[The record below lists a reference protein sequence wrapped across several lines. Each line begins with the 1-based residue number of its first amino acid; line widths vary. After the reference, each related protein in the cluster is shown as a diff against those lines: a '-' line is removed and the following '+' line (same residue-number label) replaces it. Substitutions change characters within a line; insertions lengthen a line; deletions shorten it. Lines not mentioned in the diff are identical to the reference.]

1 MTYNMFIKEL
11 SKKINMN
18 TLQTEDIIETTKD
31 FVLELVKKGIKVNIK
46 NFGSFKLVQK
56 NERLC
61 YNPQT
66 RGRVLVSQ
74 KKVVVFKMS
83 NQLL

>member
-1 MTYNMFIKEL
+1 MTNNMFIKEF
-11 SKKINMN
+11 SKKINMSV
-18 TLQTEDIIETTKD
+18 LQTENIIDNLKD
-31 FVLELVKKGIKVNIK
+31 FVLELVQKGIKVNLK

>member
-1 MTYNMFIKEL
+1 MTNKMFIIEF
-11 SKKINMN
+11 SKKIKMP
-18 TLQTEDIIETTKD
+18 TKQTEQIVDELKNFIS
-31 FVLELVKKGIKVNIK
+31 ELVQKGIKVNIK

-66 RGRVLVSQ
+66 RGKVLVEQ

>member
-1 MTYNMFIKEL
+1 MTNKTFITEF
-11 SKKINMN
+11 SKIINLPTN
-18 TLQTEDIIETTKD
+18 QTQQILDNLKNFIC
-31 FVLELVKKGIKVNIK
+31 ELVQKGIKVNIK

-66 RGRVLVSQ
+66 RGKVLSPQ

>member
-1 MTYNMFIKEL
+1 MTNKMFVTEFSKIIKL
-11 SKKINMN
+11 PTN
-18 TLQTEDIIETTKD
+18 QTEQIVERLKNFIC
-31 FVLELVKKGIKVNIK
+31 ELVQKGQKVCIK
-46 NFGSFKLVQK
+46 NFGSFRLVQK

-66 RGRVLVSQ
+66 RGKVLVGQ

>member
-11 SKKINMN
+11 SKKINMS
-18 TLQTEDIIETTKD
+18 TLQTKDIIETTKD

>member
-1 MTYNMFIKEL
+1 MTNKMFIMEF
-11 SKKINMN
+11 SKKIK
-18 TLQTEDIIETTKD
+18 TSTKQTEQIIGELKN
-31 FVLELVKKGIKVNIK
+31 FISELVQKGIKVNIK

-66 RGRVLVSQ
+66 RGRVLVEQ

>member
-11 SKKINMN
+11 SKKINMS
-18 TLQTEDIIETTKD
+18 TLQTEDIIKTTKD

-66 RGRVLVSQ
+66 RGRVLLSQ

>member
-11 SKKINMN
+11 SKKINMS

>member
-11 SKKINMN
+11 SKKINMS

-74 KKVVVFKMS
+74 KKVVAFKMS

>member
-1 MTYNMFIKEL
+1 MTNNMFIKL
-11 SKKINMN
+11 FSKKINMN
-18 TLQTEDIIETTKD
+18 IEQTQQ
-31 FVLELVKKGIKVNIK
+31 FVDELKNFVVELVQKGQKVNIK

>member
-1 MTYNMFIKEL
+1 MNVEQTQQFVDEL
-11 SKKINMN
+11 KN
-18 TLQTEDIIETTKD
+18 
-31 FVLELVKKGIKVNIK
+31 FVVELVQKGQKVNIK
-46 NFGSFKLVQK
+46 NFGSFKLIQK